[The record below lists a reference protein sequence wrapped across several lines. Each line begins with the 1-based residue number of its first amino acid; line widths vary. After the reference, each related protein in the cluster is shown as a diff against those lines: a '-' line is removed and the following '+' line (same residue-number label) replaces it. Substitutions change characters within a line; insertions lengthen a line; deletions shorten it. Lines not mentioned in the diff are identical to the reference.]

1 MNLRADNS
9 SVKHFTLCAAR
20 NGPAPTTGWKF
31 GSHSYDVSILRYAS
45 VLVCLQFRLALRSAL
60 CCVRHFIRIA
70 NRAISQPA
78 TTFTH
83 NTLRRMFFVCFFFS
97 GLNEG
102 LLLILIVYVSLQIF
116 QYAIFLFSEKSSLFN
131 TS

>member
-20 NGPAPTTGWKF
+20 NGPAPTTGWNF
-31 GSHSYDVSILRYAS
+31 GSHSYDVSILKCFGLPSISSGFKKRSMLRETFHPNRKPCNFSACDNVYAHYFEAY
-45 VLVCLQFRLALRSAL
+45 V
-60 CCVRHFIRIA
+60 
-70 NRAISQPA
+70 
-78 TTFTH
+78 
-83 NTLRRMFFVCFFFS
+83 FVCFCFS
-97 GLNEG
+97 GLNGG